1 MKYALIM
8 MGGALGSLLRYILQG
23 WGQAIMNGTFPLGTL
38 VVNVVGCFTIGFLNF
53 LFLGPWPIRQDY
65 RIGILVGV
73 LGGFTTF
80 SSFGWETFSMAN
92 DGQGLR
98 AMMNMLL
105 SITLGFMAV
114 WFGYRLAER
123 WYGV

>member
-1 MKYALIM
+1 
-8 MGGALGSLLRYILQG
+8 
-23 WGQAIMNGTFPLGTL
+23 
-38 VVNVVGCFTIGFLNF
+38 
-53 LFLGPWPIRQDY
+53 
-65 RIGILVGV
+65 
-73 LGGFTTF
+73 
-80 SSFGWETFSMAN
+80 MAN